1 MSVEAITWAL
11 KQPVKQ
17 SSAKF
22 VLVALANCSNSA
34 DGTAW
39 PSIAYLCEAT
49 SQDRKT
55 VMANLKRLIE
65 TGYIKDTG
73 NRMGGTKSVVVY
85 QICNTEIGTPSK
97 PEAVPETDTSSAEIG
112 TTKQYQKRDIS
123 TSEAV
128 PFFPPSST
136 VFPHKQY
143 QNSLEA
149 VPKTVHGTV
158 RNRNRTV
165 KEDKTELLS
174 QLPASLVSDFQQIRK
189 AKKLPLTQ
197 TAVNGLQREAD
208 KAGLSLED
216 AVRICCEYGW
226 AGFNAGWYADRQG
239 KAAKSE
245 PAWRTEQRN
254 RTLSAVPAIAQV
266 GGSAIEFF
274 DVEAKNVTSTFLG

>member
-39 PSIAYLCEAT
+39 PSIAYLCDAT

-85 QICNTEIGTPSK
+85 QICSTGTGTASSAKAVPETDKSNTEIGT
-97 PEAVPETDTSSAEIG
+97 ATRT
-112 TTKQYQKRDIS
+112 
-123 TSEAV
+123 EAV
-128 PFFPPSST
+128 PFFPVSST

-143 QNSLEA
+143 QNSPEA

-158 RNRNRTV
+158 KNRNRTV
-165 KEDKTELLS
+165 KEEKTELLP

-197 TAVNGLQREAD
+197 TAVDGLQREAD

-216 AVRICCEYGW
+216 AVRACCEFGW
-226 AGFNAGWYADRQG
+226 GGFNAGWYADRQG
-239 KAAKSE
+239 KATKQAPE

-274 DVEAKNVTSTFLG
+274 DVEARNVTSTFLG